1 MRGSGG
7 EKVKEEMTNMLRKWK
22 EDSLGEKR
30 GPESNEEGES
40 PRMHANQNLI

>member
-7 EKVKEEMTNMLRKWK
+7 EKVKEEMTSMLQKWK
-22 EDSLGEKR
+22 EDSLGEER

-40 PRMHANQNLI
+40 HRMHANQNLI